1 MPATQITT
9 PPKAQVKPYDAAGW
23 NAQDAN
29 NHRKAINDHAKQ
41 LDELVGPD
49 GLVLPSALPAY
60 TSTDAEAIL
69 ALVQT
74 QLDGR
79 YVLVPPAPT
88 PPASYSDT
96 LSSSNTQVE
105 GITADITGSQRLRVN
120 PIAGVAGGRVTL
132 ELADTS
138 DGARVSTFDVQHG
151 YAGTFYKFQTKDGRF
166 YEALFPAND
175 QTISV

>member
-41 LDELVGPD
+41 LDKLVDKD
-49 GLVLPSALPAY
+49 GLILVSALPAY

-69 ALVQT
+69 ALVQA

-88 PPASYSDT
+88 PPTSYGRTLQASDNQANGVVAAFA
-96 LSSSNTQVE
+96 SSQQ
-105 GITADITGSQRLRVN
+105 I
-120 PIAGVAGGRVTL
+120 
-132 ELADTS
+132 
-138 DGARVSTFDVQHG
+138 
-151 YAGTFYKFQTKDGRF
+151 
-166 YEALFPAND
+166 
-175 QTISV
+175 

>member
-88 PPASYSDT
+88 PPASYGKTLQASDNQANGVVAAFASSQILKLNVLAPVSGGSLT
-96 LSSSNTQVE
+96 LQLLDSSDNNSGSAFDYAASYAGSYYLFEKKDGSTYEAQWP
-105 GITADITGSQRLRVN
+105 TADTTITV
-120 PIAGVAGGRVTL
+120 
-132 ELADTS
+132 
-138 DGARVSTFDVQHG
+138 
-151 YAGTFYKFQTKDGRF
+151 
-166 YEALFPAND
+166 
-175 QTISV
+175 